1 MQAKSAAEAAVT
13 MVREMFPRDA
23 NANGDIYG
31 GRILD
36 LFDEVSGIVAKR
48 HAQSH
53 CVTAAVHDMVFEKP
67 VAVGNLIHI
76 TGRVV
81 YVGRTSMTLRIEMD
95 REERDTGKRER
106 AAWAYFTYVAVRKGK
121 PIEVPRLLLQSDEEK
136 RLWHEA
142 EALRKR

>member
-1 MQAKSAAEAAVT
+1 MAWQGPGRWHIYMLPARRHRVLLVGCAPRKPLLRACPDSLGMQAKSAAEAAVT

-31 GRILD
+31 GRILA
-36 LFDEVSGIVAKR
+36 L
-48 HAQSH
+48 
-53 CVTAAVHDMVFEKP
+53 
-67 VAVGNLIHI
+67 
-76 TGRVV
+76 
-81 YVGRTSMTLRIEMD
+81 
-95 REERDTGKRER
+95 
-106 AAWAYFTYVAVRKGK
+106 YVAVRKGK